1 MAGHPKEEIEAA
13 FAEFRRL
20 GAEQRDWPAWAGLFT
35 DDATYIEHYLG
46 RFTGR
51 SEIEDWIVSTM
62 KDYEAMTFSIDW
74 WVIEDDRVAFYIWN
88 HLPDPKGGDARYSFP
103 NMSVIHYAGDGKWDF
118 EEDEYNPADAERVF
132 GEWLAAGGRRDT
144 PPDESLVAIPDYT
157 PDPPSGE
164 FSREEIDAEFEKY
177 KDRARLAVS
186 SGDWDQWADQFT
198 EDARYYEHH
207 YGRFNGREE
216 IRAWIKGVMQPFPT
230 MEFPYEWHMVD
241 GNRLVFFVQNRL
253 PDPTGG
259 DAHFDVPTLC
269 VLHYAGD
276 GQWSYEEDCYNPRE
290 FPDVVMAW
298 VAAGGQLPE
307 GLDLTVE

>member
-1 MAGHPKEEIEAA
+1 MAGHPREEIESA
-13 FAEFRRL
+13 FAEFRKL

-51 SEIEDWIVSTM
+51 AEIEDWIVSTM
-62 KDYEAMTFSIDW
+62 KDYPAMTFSIDW
-74 WVIEDDRVAFYIWN
+74 WIIEDDRVVFYIWN
-88 HLPDPKGGDARYSFP
+88 HLPDPAGGDARYSFP
-103 NMSVIHYAGDGKWDF
+103 NLSIIHYAGDGKWDF

-144 PPDESLVAIPDYT
+144 APDESLVAIPDYT
-157 PDPPSGE
+157 PEPPPGE

-186 SGDWDQWADQFT
+186 TGDWDQWADQFT

-230 MEFPYEWHMVD
+230 MEFPYEWHMVE
-241 GNRLVFFVQNRL
+241 GNRLAFYVQNRL

-259 DAHFDVPTLC
+259 DDHFDVPTLC
-269 VLHYAGD
+269 VLHYAGN
-276 GQWSYEEDCYNPRE
+276 GQWAYEEDCYNPRE

-298 VAAGGQLPE
+298 VAAGGELPE
-307 GLDLTVE
+307 GLDLTVD